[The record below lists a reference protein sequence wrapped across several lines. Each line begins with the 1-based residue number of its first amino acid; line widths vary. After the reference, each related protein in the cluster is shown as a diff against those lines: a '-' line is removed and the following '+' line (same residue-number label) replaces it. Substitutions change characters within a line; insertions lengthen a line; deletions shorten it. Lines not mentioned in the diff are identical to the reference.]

1 MARCVRWTRT
11 PGMVDRS
18 VAFVM
23 PPGSE
28 TGIVA
33 RYSKVS
39 NRPPTALTMRVTSAT
54 GAWPCFTT
62 VRTSGRSLAHSA
74 VSIPARSG

>member
-1 MARCVRWTRT
+1 
-11 PGMVDRS
+11 MVDRS
-18 VAFVM
+18 VALAM
-23 PPGSE
+23 PSGIE

-39 NRPPTALTMRVTSAT
+39 NRPPTALTMRVTRAT
-54 GAWPCFTT
+54 VAWPCFTT
-62 VRTSGRSLAHSA
+62 ERTSGRSHAHSA

>member
-18 VAFVM
+18 VALAM

-28 TGIVA
+28 TGIEA

-39 NRPPTALTMRVTSAT
+39 NRPPTALTMRVTRAT
-54 GAWPCFTT
+54 GA
-62 VRTSGRSLAHSA
+62 
-74 VSIPARSG
+74 